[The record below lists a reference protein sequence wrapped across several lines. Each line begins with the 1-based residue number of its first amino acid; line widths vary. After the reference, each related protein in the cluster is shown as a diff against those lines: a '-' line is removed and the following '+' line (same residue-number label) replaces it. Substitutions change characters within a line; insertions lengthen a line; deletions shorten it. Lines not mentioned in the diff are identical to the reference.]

1 MFEYI
6 PVKGKDSK
14 KIHIKK
20 LGYMVWCVC
29 SVVANSLQPMDCSCQ
44 VPLSMEFS
52 RQEYWSGLPLSTP
65 GDLSNPGIE
74 LLSLVSCVS
83 CIGRQI
89 LYHCATFTIKKE
101 LSNTICSNTNGPR
114 NYHTKWSEAKTDI
127 WYHLYVES
135 KKKDRNELVF

>member
-89 LYHCATFTIKKE
+89 LYHCATFTIKKNE
-101 LSNTICSNTNGPR
+101 VIPFAATRMDLEIIILSDVKQRQI
-114 NYHTKWSEAKTDI
+114 YDI
-127 WYHLYVES
+127 TYMWNLKYYKLT
-135 KKKDRNELVF
+135 